1 MKLLI
6 TLFAILFCLIIIT
19 GCGPHFLGK
28 PDQNQIKSETDNTP
42 PQYLQVRLPNWP
54 AYSYGADGVIMVIVV
69 RDPQKLQ
76 IPRSIT
82 LKTSEGPLE
91 LQPIKGKE
99 ADK

>member
-1 MKLLI
+1 MKLIAALYL
-6 TLFAILFCLIIIT
+6 TLFVMIVA
-19 GCGPHFLGK
+19 CGPHFNTNAK
-28 PDQNQIKSETDNTP
+28 QEPYQAEADNTP

-76 IPRSIT
+76 IPKSIT
-82 LKTSEGPLE
+82 LKTSDGPLE